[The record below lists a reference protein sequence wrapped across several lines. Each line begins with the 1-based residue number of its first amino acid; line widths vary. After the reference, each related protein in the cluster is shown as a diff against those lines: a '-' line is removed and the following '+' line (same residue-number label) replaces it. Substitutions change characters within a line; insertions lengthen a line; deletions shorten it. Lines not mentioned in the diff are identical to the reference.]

1 MSNKKSDSVN
11 LQIQLLE
18 TLNRQLC
25 SELGIVVDLD
35 FPDDKTFNAYVGPKE
50 GNKYQITICRGC
62 FNQKRKIKSKTRRYE
77 HLDAVHFEPVID
89 TGFIPYL
96 KKDPCSK
103 ENYRDTINRLFGTF
117 ILLHIYFHEMGH
129 ILAGHVDNIQTIYK
143 EFFRTHHGSYETQEY
158 EMTADWYSTKLVFSL
173 LCKIV
178 IGDRL
183 ISDKKAFRETIRK
196 ITLLYWITMA
206 LEYQIVEDKQP
217 EKKLIRKTADG
228 EKDYSRLIHPHPAVR
243 FTVNVESMRE
253 GIADLYEDYFK
264 YGEDEAGNTATEIKL
279 SLYTLFQSFLTIT
292 DVPIV
297 EEAEKIDVTKYYIK
311 LRDTSSKLRAKSDG
325 LHHLCDLPDDYLE
338 EVEIMKKLLSGE
350 PLQ

>member
-1 MSNKKSDSVN
+1 MSNKKSDSIDH
-11 LQIQLLE
+11 QIQLLE
-18 TLNRQLC
+18 KINKQLC
-25 SELGIVVDLD
+25 SELGIVVDLY
-35 FPDDKTFNAYVGPKE
+35 FPDDKTLNAYVEPKE

-77 HLDAVHFEPVID
+77 DKDVGHFEPVID
-89 TGFIPYL
+89 TGFIPCL

-129 ILAGHVDNIQTIYK
+129 ILAGHVDKSDTIYK
-143 EFFRTHHGSYETQEY
+143 EFSKTHHGSYETQEY
-158 EMTADWYSTKLVFSL
+158 EMMADWYSTKHVFSL
-173 LCKIV
+173 LCRIV
-178 IGDRL
+178 IGNRL
-183 ISDKKAFRETIRK
+183 KTDNKEFRTTIRK

-206 LEYQIVEDKQP
+206 LEYQIVEDKQA
-217 EKKLIRKTADG
+217 EKKLIRKTAEG
-228 EKDYSRLIHPHPAVR
+228 EKDYSRLIHPHPTVR
-243 FTVNVESMRE
+243 FYVNIESMRE
-253 GIADLYEDYFK
+253 GIADLYEDFFSFDENEAEDTANGIILRSYF
-264 YGEDEAGNTATEIKL
+264 YFLN
-279 SLYTLFQSFLTIT
+279 FQTIT
-292 DVPIV
+292 DTPIV
-297 EEAEKIDVTKYYIK
+297 DEAEKIDVTKYYIK